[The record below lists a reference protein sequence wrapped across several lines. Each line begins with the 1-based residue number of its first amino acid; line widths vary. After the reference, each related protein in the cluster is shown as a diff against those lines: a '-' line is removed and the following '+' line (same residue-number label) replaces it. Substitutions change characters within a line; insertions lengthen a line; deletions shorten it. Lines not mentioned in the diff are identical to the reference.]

1 MGRGFESLLRHQV
14 PAPVPAPDDRV
25 QYYRGRRSP
34 RAQRHVPVFRL
45 LTLLPFPVLRAL
57 AAAAAFCAR
66 AFGWR
71 RKLVDQ
77 ALDRCLS
84 DCSGAERG
92 QVARDF
98 YRYLGELV
106 AEVVYADK
114 IPLAELEAR
123 VVLDNPE
130 VVQQTLDAG
139 KRVMILAAHHCN
151 WEWLLLR
158 CSRAFND
165 PLVAA
170 YKPASREAGDRAL
183 KNMRTRFGATM
194 VPAKQIV
201 QALIERRGKVRL
213 LAMLADQSPAASND
227 QQVWL
232 PFFGRETAFF
242 RGPGWIASKLGY
254 TVVLAA
260 MRRTRSGHYAVRFM
274 PLTGEGRIADP
285 DDVLIAY
292 VRELQAHV
300 HEHPAEYFW
309 AYNRW
314 KREKRLYDN

>member
-1 MGRGFESLLRHQV
+1 
-14 PAPVPAPDDRV
+14 
-25 QYYRGRRSP
+25 
-34 RAQRHVPVFRL
+34 VFRL

-57 AAAAAFCAR
+57 AAAAASGAR
-66 AFGWR
+66 VVRWR

-77 ALDRCLS
+77 ALDRCLADRS
-84 DCSGAERG
+84 DSERR
-92 QVARDF
+92 QVARGF

-106 AEVVYADK
+106 AEVVYADT
-114 IPLAELEAR
+114 IPMVDLEAR

-139 KRVMILAAHHCN
+139 KRVMILASHHCN

-158 CSRAFND
+158 CSKAFGE
-165 PLVAA
+165 PLFAA

-183 KNMRTRFGATM
+183 KNMRMRFGATM
-194 VPAKQIV
+194 VPAKDIV
-201 QALIERRGKVRL
+201 QTLIERRGKVRL
-213 LAMLADQSPAASND
+213 LAMLADQSPAASNE
-227 QQVWL
+227 QQTWL

-242 RGPGWIASKLGY
+242 RGPGWIAAKMGY
-254 TVVLAA
+254 TVVFAA
-260 MRRTRSGHYAVRFM
+260 MRRARSGHYAVRFT
-274 PLTGEGRIADP
+274 PLTGEGRITDP

-314 KREKRLYDN
+314 KRGKRLYDN

>member
-1 MGRGFESLLRHQV
+1 
-14 PAPVPAPDDRV
+14 
-25 QYYRGRRSP
+25 
-34 RAQRHVPVFRL
+34 VFRL

-57 AAAAAFCAR
+57 AAAAAFGAR

-84 DCSGAERG
+84 DRPDGERK
-92 QVARDF
+92 QVAQGF

-106 AEVVYADK
+106 AEVVYAVRSPWAD
-114 IPLAELEAR
+114 LESR

-130 VVQQTLDAG
+130 ALQQALDGG

-158 CSRAFND
+158 CSKAFSE
-165 PLVAA
+165 PLFAA

-183 KNMRTRFGATM
+183 KGMRTRFGATM
-194 VPAKQIV
+194 VPAKEIV

-213 LAMLADQSPAASND
+213 LAMLADQSPAASNE

-242 RGPGWIASKLGY
+242 RGPGWIASKMGY
-254 TVVLAA
+254 TVMLAA
-260 MRRTRSGHYAVRFM
+260 MRRTEPGHYAVRFT
-274 PLTGEGRIADP
+274 PLTGEGKIADP

-300 HEHPAEYFW
+300 HAHPAEYFW

>member
-1 MGRGFESLLRHQV
+1 
-14 PAPVPAPDDRV
+14 
-25 QYYRGRRSP
+25 
-34 RAQRHVPVFRL
+34 VFRL

-57 AAAAAFCAR
+57 AATAAFGAR
-66 AFGWR
+66 VFGWR

-77 ALDRCLS
+77 ALERCLS
-84 DCSGAERG
+84 DRPDAERK
-92 QVARDF
+92 QVARGF
-98 YRYLGELV
+98 YRYLGALV
-106 AEVVYADK
+106 AEVVYAVR
-114 IPLAELEAR
+114 IPQADLEAR
-123 VVLDNPE
+123 VVLDNPQI
-130 VVQQTLDAG
+130 VQSILDGG

-158 CSRAFND
+158 CSNAFGD

-183 KNMRTRFGATM
+183 KSMRTRFGATL
-194 VPAKQIV
+194 VPSKEIV

-213 LAMLADQSPAASND
+213 LALLADQSPAASNE

-232 PFFGRETAFF
+232 PFFGHETAFF

-260 MRRTRSGHYAVRFM
+260 MRRTRSGHYAVRFV
-274 PLTGEGRIADP
+274 PLTGEGKIVDP

-292 VRELQAHV
+292 VRELQSHV
-300 HEHPAEYFW
+300 HEHPSEYFW

-314 KREKRLYDN
+314 KRGKRLYDN